1 MLCRRLQNLF
11 SPSLCRTIGSDEFC
25 VSRSLPF
32 DPLTTSR
39 LFLDYGYQS
48 IVFLRNCPRWT
59 TTAPTPGSSRI
70 KSTSCLPRTS
80 HVVRGLSLF
89 HYPYH
94 PFRFQFRLAFFTS
107 SLWCWVC
114 VRSANGVICTSLLRE
129 GRSRVLLLYTSL
141 SIVVRCY
148 SFLRFSFSFLLLP
161 LSSNYISPLV
171 VHIPVS
177 LQQLLSFLLSTLG
190 YPHSRL
196 PS

>member
-1 MLCRRLQNLF
+1 MNSVFR
-11 SPSLCRTIGSDEFC
+11 G
-25 VSRSLPF
+25 SLPF

-129 GRSRVLLLYTSL
+129 GRSRVLLLYTFTVDRRPL
-141 SIVVRCY
+141 LLVFAF
-148 SFLRFSFSFLLLP
+148 SFLFLLLP
-161 LSSNYISPLV
+161 LSSKYISPLV

-177 LQQLLSFLLSTLG
+177 LQQLLSFVLSTLG

>member
-80 HVVRGLSLF
+80 HVVRGLSPF

-129 GRSRVLLLYTSL
+129 GRSRVLLLYTFT
-141 SIVVRCY
+141 VDR
-148 SFLRFSFSFLLLP
+148 RPLLLVFAFFFSLFTLTSFVELHFP
-161 LSSNYISPLV
+161 ISSTY
-171 VHIPVS
+171 
-177 LQQLLSFLLSTLG
+177 TC
-190 YPHSRL
+190 
-196 PS
+196 